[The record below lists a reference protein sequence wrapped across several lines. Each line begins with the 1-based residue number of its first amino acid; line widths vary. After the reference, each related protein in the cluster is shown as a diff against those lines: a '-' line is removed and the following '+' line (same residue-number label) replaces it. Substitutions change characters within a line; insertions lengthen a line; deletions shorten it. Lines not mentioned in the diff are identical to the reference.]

1 MPRNSS
7 KSEGSTTLLFD
18 VWLVTHLTGRLL
30 DDALRPTGLTG
41 DEFGLYS
48 LMYARAP
55 VTPTQISRWTGMAP
69 TTVSGMLRRMGN
81 RKHLTQAPN
90 PDDARSHVLR
100 LSAAGLRVT
109 AEAAATLDAVL
120 GRLHD
125 VLGSRTPAV
134 RAGLQEL
141 DTALRELLD
150 MAEPYHVAPADEMDG
165 RPALAYQ
172 GERLTRAQVNEVRA
186 YIDWLRVRDRPD
198 PPTPK

>member
-48 LMYARAP
+48 LIYRRAP

-69 TTVSGMLRRMGN
+69 TTVSGMLRRMAT

-90 PDDARSHVLR
+90 PDDARSRVLR
-100 LSAAGLRVT
+100 LSAVGLRVT
-109 AEAAATLDAVL
+109 TEAAVVLDAVL
-120 GRLHD
+120 TRLHD
-125 VLGSRTPAV
+125 ALGSHAPAV
-134 RAGLQEL
+134 RAGLHEL
-141 DTALRELLD
+141 DTSLRELLD